1 VSDEHGQLLMRIA
14 LAEEIGLDL
23 FPPEVREHLAL
34 LDPAAHD
41 ERALRRFVEEF
52 EEREDEGAGE
62 ALKLALGALHAG
74 VSQLAPGEALL
85 VLVLF

>member
-23 FPPEVREHLAL
+23 FPPEVREHVAL

-41 ERALRRFVEEF
+41 ELRAAQVRRGV
-52 EEREDEGAGE
+52 RGARGR
-62 ALKLALGALHAG
+62 A
-74 VSQLAPGEALL
+74 SAPGEALL